1 MSGNGVGIVDV
12 RKDLAR
18 PGNWQVAH
26 LAGAA
31 DAREDVNWL
40 ELTQMQKP
48 KHLIETAA
56 GEDDTHAGGGTE
68 GLDVHESEL
77 QCCCSVRVDLAR
89 H

>member
-1 MSGNGVGIVDV
+1 MVDMH
-12 RKDLAR
+12 KDLVR
-18 PGNWQVAH
+18 PGNLQVAH

-48 KHLIETAA
+48 EHLIETAA
-56 GEDDTHAGGGTE
+56 GEDHAHAGGGTK

-77 QCCCSVRVDLAR
+77 QCCCSIRVDLAR
-89 H
+89 Q